1 MGEPITKPIN
11 EVMSKLIVLR
21 VFGNPKQHDTSDSVT
36 YMFVNPVFDSTSPM
50 RNEVYTNSVC
60 ILPTDE
66 EDVNL
71 TARSQLLVG
80 MILPD
85 VLVPA
90 AAAGDT
96 NTVRMCL
103 QHHPDQVRVLLYL
116 KHTVVTR
123 LLDNLSSFPDKF
135 FTAHE

>member
-1 MGEPITKPIN
+1 M
-11 EVMSKLIVLR
+11 LR
-21 VFGNPKQHDTSDSVT
+21 VFGNPKQHDTSDSVA
-36 YMFVNPVFDSTSPM
+36 YMFVNAMFGSIYKS
-50 RNEVYTNSVC
+50 NEKQNSVC

-80 MILPD
+80 MMSPD

-96 NTVRMCL
+96 NTVRMYL

-116 KHTVVTR
+116 KHTSR
-123 LLDNLSSFPDKF
+123 LW
-135 FTAHE
+135 